1 MLSRST
7 PITTPSSLT
16 SGGFPLSPSTC
27 QAGTVDVG
35 AVQTNYLMVTTA
47 ADSGT
52 GSLRAAI
59 TQANSSGLEDIGF
72 PSSFR
77 GTITLGSSLPELT
90 GQINIA
96 GPGAADLT
104 LSGGGSSS
112 VGSVLTIS
120 SGVQVSLFGVT
131 IANGNA
137 INGGGMLNHGTLT
150 VTNSAFTSNSTPGSF
165 GGAIENTGTLTV
177 ANSTFSANS
186 CGNTG
191 GAGGAIDNSGTLA
204 VANST
209 FSGNSSGNDGG
220 VGGALYDT
228 GILTVSNSTFVGNS
242 SANGGGVAVFGGTA
256 TITNSIFAHNT
267 SPSNGA
273 AVFTPSFVV
282 DGYNNLFFANIDS
295 GTGSESDCF
304 GCTINNGG
312 ITTDPM
318 LAALGNY
325 GGSTPTMLP
334 MPGSAA
340 ICAGSAMFV
349 PTGLTTDQRGLPR
362 TTTYTVGG
370 SQTTC
375 VDVGAVQTNFQSVQ
389 FSSPSYNSSQNLPVS
404 PAPVVTVTENG
415 QSIGGVPITLL
426 FSGALN
432 TVSGLGPVISA
443 GGTGAIFSNLVVTA
457 LGDDTLSVTLPI
469 TLPTALGGSLT
480 GQSM

>member
-1 MLSRST
+1 M
-7 PITTPSSLT
+7 
-16 SGGFPLSPSTC
+16 
-27 QAGTVDVG
+27 
-35 AVQTNYLMVTTA
+35 
-47 ADSGT
+47 
-52 GSLRAAI
+52 
-59 TQANSSGLEDIGF
+59 EDIGF